1 MIKHAAIKQN
11 EIIYVGKRHHNCIAI
26 MIECGLPKP
35 ITGEQ
40 GFVTDKGDFVSR
52 EEALKIAAANNQIIK
67 KHGMSSELYS
77 EDIY

>member
-1 MIKHAAIKQN
+1 MIKHSAIKQGG
-11 EIIYVGKRHHNCIAI
+11 IVYVGKRHHNCIAV

-40 GFVTDKGDFVSR
+40 GFVTDKGEFVTR
-52 EEALKIAAANNQIIK
+52 EEALKIAVENNQIIK
-67 KHGMSSELYS
+67 KHGIPSQLYS